1 MGSRNMD
8 LSKSFKLA
16 TRSLLTAITK
26 QDICKAFSSFTTA
39 EQDFLHRLF
48 VQVITSLHENI
59 ENDFETLCHETQVR
73 TALDTIEQL
82 VEEQGLDPLF
92 SDKTNLKDVT
102 FKLLT
107 TKKNEIQYLKNMLE
121 LAEEQNHLIR
131 SRLELLKKGKVDV
144 SGMTDVA
151 EKLTVRGLYCG
162 IYSNN
167 EIHNP

>member
-59 ENDFETLCHETQVR
+59 EVR

>member
-48 VQVITSLHENI
+48 VQ
-59 ENDFETLCHETQVR
+59 NDFETLCHETQVR